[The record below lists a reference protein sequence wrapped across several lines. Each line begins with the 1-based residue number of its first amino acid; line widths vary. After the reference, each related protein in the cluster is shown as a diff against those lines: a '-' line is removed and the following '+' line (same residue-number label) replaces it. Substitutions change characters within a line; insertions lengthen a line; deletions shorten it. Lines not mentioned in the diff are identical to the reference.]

1 MIVVG
6 AVVKGKVG
14 ELEKDIDEV
23 FIRRRV
29 KKLTVLVGRVV
40 DKKKYLVRFEYDFE
54 KELSSIKLF

>member
-1 MIVVG
+1 MVG

-40 DKKKYLVRFEYDFE
+40 DNKKYLVRFEYDFE
-54 KELSSIKLF
+54 KELSSIKPF